1 MAADTRTSAF
11 LAVAL
16 AAMVAWQTA
25 ALAGFGRY
33 VTVTLGL
40 LGFVLHVVFAKGYT
54 IVPSYFERRLEFE
67 RLPYVHLACSAT
79 GTATL
84 ALAVAQVDA
93 VPVDSQTLGAGGGV
107 LWLVGMVLFVGS
119 LAWTLRGNLTGR
131 ETGTGNARADW
142 RPIDRVANAAVPVA
156 LAYLLV
162 GSYALLAPVLGLP
175 RVFDGYPPRATH
187 LLAAGGAALLV
198 VAVGF
203 RLFGRLLGRRP
214 PRAAPLVVVPT
225 AAVGPGL
232 VAATLPAGTLFP
244 VAAAVEAVGI
254 GGFAVTYLWLF
265 AQSSMRRSGHVAVAV
280 ACLAGVAGVALGV
293 HAAVAGPVPGM
304 PAAHARLNLLGFLG
318 LTVVGATMLFYPPT
332 SARFRGGGDRAAYV
346 AISLLGGG
354 LVLESAAYLAGS
366 AALVPAGRAGA
377 LVGALVY
384 VWLIGGMLYQQ
395 RRY

>member
-25 ALAGFGRY
+25 ALAGFDRY

-54 IVPSYFERRLEFE
+54 VVPSYFERRIEFE
-67 RLPYVHLACSAT
+67 RVPYVHLACSAT

-93 VPVDSQTLGAGGGV
+93 VPADSRTLGAAGGV
-107 LWLVGMVLFVGS
+107 LWLAGMVLFVGS

-131 ETGTGNARADW
+131 ETGTGDARADW
-142 RPIDRVANAAVPVA
+142 RPVDRVANAGVPVA

-162 GSYALLAPVLGLP
+162 GSYALVAPVLGLP

-203 RLFGRLLGRRP
+203 RLFGRMLGRRP

-225 AAVGPGL
+225 AAVGPVL
-232 VAATLPAGTLFP
+232 VAATLPAGPLFP

-265 AQSSMRRSGHVAVAV
+265 ARSSMRRSGHAAVAV
-280 ACLAGVAGVALGV
+280 ASLAGLVGVALGV
-293 HAAVAGPVPGM
+293 HAAVAGPLSGM

-318 LTVVGATMLFYPPT
+318 LTVVGATLLFYPPT
-332 SARFRGGGDRAAYV
+332 SAQFAGGGERAAYA
-346 AISLLGGG
+346 AIGLLAVG
-354 LVLESAAYLAGS
+354 LAVEAGAHLLDSA
-366 AALVPAGRAGA
+366 VFVTAGRASALLGA
-377 LVGALVY
+377 LAY
-384 VWLIGGMLYQQ
+384 AWLLAGLLRQQ
-395 RRY
+395 RRT